1 MENRLKGFSEIL
13 AEYMVEED
21 AKLAILKSTVQSIII
36 DEKERILDLY
46 ILFSDIVEESVLVK
60 IKKYLL
66 ESNLNIK
73 NINIFPHFLCEQF
86 NVSYYSQVVDN
97 IVSQVASVK
106 GILNDSEPEFK
117 NEKLII
123 KLSYGGKEI
132 LLRKHIDKKIS
143 NLIKERFDKDVLVEF
158 DGVTE
163 SNKHILKQEIED
175 EKVKRK
181 KR

>member
-1 MENRLKGFSEIL
+1 MENRLKDFSEVL

-36 DEKERILDLY
+36 DEKERNLDIY
-46 ILFSDIVEESVLVK
+46 ILFSDIIEESLLIK

-73 NINIFPHFLCEQF
+73 NINVFPRFLREQF
-86 NVSYYSQVVDN
+86 GVKYYNQVVDN
-97 IVSQVASVK
+97 IVNQITSVK
-106 GILNDSEPEFK
+106 GILKDSEPELK
-117 NEKLII
+117 DGKLVI
-123 KLSYGGKEI
+123 KLSYGGKEM

-143 NLIKERFDKDVLVEF
+143 RLIKERFDKEVLVEF

-163 SNKHILKQEIED
+163 SNKYICKQEIFLYFY
-175 EKVKRK
+175 
-181 KR
+181 